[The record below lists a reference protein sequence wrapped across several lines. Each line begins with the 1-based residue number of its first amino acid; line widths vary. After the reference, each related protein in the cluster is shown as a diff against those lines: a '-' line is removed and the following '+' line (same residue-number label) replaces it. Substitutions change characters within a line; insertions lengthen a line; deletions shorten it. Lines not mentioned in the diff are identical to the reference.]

1 MPTPKLSLPFD
12 ELDTKPPLNP
22 QPTISDNIE
31 QVLALLSG
39 YDGSQRKLLK
49 CSPVGVLYVAQ
60 PVVKGVINILADQ
73 ASYNWQGEGI
83 STTEVLIIAVPTN
96 SSRVWVNVG
105 AAAAPDTG
113 YPLDSGDWLR
123 WSINNLRSL
132 HIHIVGNGEKVAV
145 AYTI

>member
-12 ELDTKPPLNP
+12 ELDTRPPLNP
-22 QPTISDNIE
+22 QPIITDNIE

-60 PVVKGVINILADQ
+60 PVIKGIVNILADQ
-73 ASYNWQGEGI
+73 ASYNWQGNGI
-83 STTEVLIIAVPTN
+83 STTEVLIISVPTN
-96 SSRVWVNVG
+96 SSYVWANVG

-113 YPLDSGDWLR
+113 YPLDSGDWVR

-145 AYTI
+145 VYTI